1 MLSFQTASLVGL
13 QDVVK
18 YVAVLKKAAIS
29 LHYLSNGHQKWVE
42 HLPESENTQYQ
53 MLYSRGAGVIHVLG
67 VVPQSHLKV
76 LTLSVEDGEVIEQT
90 KVAAPWLKSLN
101 GACGVVGEAVL
112 VCADTATHSL
122 YVCSLETEQEMKQI
136 PLQSLDLEFA
146 DGFQPRVLATQP
158 SVINASRTQFFL
170 QLSPGHFSLLQ
181 CKQGLLSHLRDFQ
194 QAALVS
200 FATTG
205 EKTVAAVL
213 TCRNELKPG
222 SSDGLHGNA
231 LEDSQKQV

>member
-1 MLSFQTASLVGL
+1 
-13 QDVVK
+13 
-18 YVAVLKKAAIS
+18 AVLKKAAIS
-29 LHYLSNGHQKWVE
+29 LHYLSNGHLKWVE
-42 HLPESENTQYQ
+42 HLPESESTRYQ
-53 MLYSRGAGVIHVLG
+53 LLYSRGTGVIHVLG
-67 VVPQSHLKV
+67 IVPQSHLNV
-76 LTLSVEDGEVIEQT
+76 LTFSVEDGEITEQT

-101 GACGVVGEAVL
+101 GACSVVGEAVL
-112 VCADTATHSL
+112 VCADVDTHSL

-158 SVINASRTQFFL
+158 NLINASRTQFFL
-170 QLSPGHFSLLQ
+170 QLSPTHFSLLQ
-181 CKQGLLSHLRDFQ
+181 YKHGLLSHLRDFQ

-213 TCRNELKPG
+213 TCRSELVGAICWYYVAELRSVAVPWCGCRKCFP
-222 SSDGLHGNA
+222 
-231 LEDSQKQV
+231 SQAKG